1 MASCCN
7 MIGQLFEFCHYSLKD
22 KMKVVIIFLLMV
34 PLTSGWWPF
43 DDDEE
48 EEIIVSSNTQ
58 LPKGGMV
65 PFEMNNAE
73 QKFLQEANQFLNL
86 SPLDKCQHRVCI
98 YLSKHI
104 DTCIYTHIIYYIG
117 C

>member
-1 MASCCN
+1 
-7 MIGQLFEFCHYSLKD
+7 
-22 KMKVVIIFLLMV
+22 MKAVIIFLLLIS
-34 PLTSGWWPF
+34 LTSGWWPF

-48 EEIIVSSNTQ
+48 EEEVIVSSNTQ
-58 LPKGGMV
+58 LPKGGGMV
-65 PFEMNNAE
+65 PFEMKNAD

-104 DTCIYTHIIYYIG
+104 
-117 C
+117 